1 MINQY
6 QHAYLAMHRW
16 VIKNFGG
23 GKLPE
28 PKSLFNTSFLL
39 IIVLTGVLLAAQFMA
54 KSQLVHM
61 NHTLATCILVGM
73 VFFTLL
79 NYYVLLNNKW
89 MESVN
94 NRLAL
99 LSRRNKNIWSV
110 VLLINVVAICVL
122 SVALSR

>member
-1 MINQY
+1 MTTQY
-6 QHAYLAMHRW
+6 QHAYIALHRW
-16 VIKNFGG
+16 IIKNFGG
-23 GKLPE
+23 GKIPQ

-39 IIVLTGVLLAAQFMA
+39 IILLTGVLLTAQFMA
-54 KSQLVHM
+54 KSHLVHM
-61 NHTLATCILVGM
+61 NLTLATCILVGM

-89 MESVN
+89 MASVN

-110 VLLINVVAICVL
+110 VLLINVIAICIL
-122 SVALSR
+122 SVALGR

>member
-6 QHAYLAMHRW
+6 QHAYVAIHRW
-16 VIKNFGG
+16 IIKNFGG
-23 GKLPE
+23 GKLPQ

-39 IIVLTGVLLAAQFMA
+39 IILLTGVLLTAQFMA
-54 KSQLVHM
+54 KSSLVHM
-61 NHTLATCILVGM
+61 NHTLATWILMGM

-89 MESVN
+89 MESIN

-99 LSRRNKNIWSV
+99 LSRRNKNVWSV
-110 VLLINVVAICVL
+110 VLLINVIAICIL
-122 SVALSR
+122 SIALSR

>member
-16 VIKNFGG
+16 IIKNFGG

>member
-6 QHAYLAMHRW
+6 QHAYLALHRW
-16 VIKNFGG
+16 IIKNFGG
-23 GKLPE
+23 GKLPQ

-39 IIVLTGVLLAAQFMA
+39 IIVLTGVLLTAQFMA
-54 KSQLVHM
+54 KSNLVHM
-61 NHTLATCILVGM
+61 NHSLATWILIGM

-99 LSRRNKNIWSV
+99 LSRRNKNTWSV
-110 VLLINVVAICVL
+110 ILLINVIAICIL
-122 SVALSR
+122 SIALGS